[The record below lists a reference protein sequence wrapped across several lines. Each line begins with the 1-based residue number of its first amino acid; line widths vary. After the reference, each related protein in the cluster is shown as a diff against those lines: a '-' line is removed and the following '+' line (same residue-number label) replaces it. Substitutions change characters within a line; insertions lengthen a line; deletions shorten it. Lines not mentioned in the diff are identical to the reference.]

1 MSPIDLAVIVVY
13 IVGIVALGS
22 YFVRRGRTT
31 EDFFLGG
38 RRLPWWAV
46 GISIYATQLSAISFM
61 GAPARAYKTNWTW
74 FAGSLTML
82 VVMPFIAYVF
92 LPFFRRTPTTSAY
105 EYLERRFHPRLRD
118 YGALAFIAMQVG
130 RMGVVLYL
138 PALALAELTGANVVV
153 LIVVLGALIVLY
165 TMLGGIEAVIWTDV
179 AQVVVLVGGAVFAA
193 VYLIRGIGGGLG
205 TIVEVGAAD
214 GKFTL
219 AKGGLDPT
227 VDVLFFVL
235 VGNVFERLIPYGS
248 DQAVIQRYLTT
259 SSEKE
264 ARRSILLNAVMG
276 IPLTA
281 LLFFI
286 GTSLY
291 VYYKVNPDATVMAEG
306 FDVDRIYPY
315 FIVTRLPQGVSGLV
329 IAAIFAAS
337 MSSLDSSLNS
347 VSTVCVN
354 DVYRRYI
361 RPDAPDRRCLL
372 IARVLTVVWGL
383 LATAVA
389 VYMALQLQANP
400 GHRGAWH
407 LFRQIFA
414 LLGGGLLGIFALGIL
429 VRRATWQGA
438 IAGIVVSAGALYV
451 VKACTVGQLTFGL
464 VASDRRLTIFTYSI
478 IAILTCTIVGALVSL
493 LFKPH
498 PSEVQDRFTYWGI
511 RAAGRAGEA
520 E

>member
-1 MSPIDLAVIVVY
+1 MSAVDLAVIVVY
-13 IVGIVALGS
+13 IVGIVALGC
-22 YFVRRGRTT
+22 YFVRRERTT

-74 FAGSLTML
+74 FPGSLTML

-92 LPFFRRTPTTSAY
+92 LPFFRRVPTTSAY

-118 YGALAFIAMQVG
+118 YGALAFVAMQVG

-138 PALALAELTGANVVV
+138 PALALAELTGVSVVL

-165 TMLGGIEAVIWTDV
+165 TVLGGIEAVIWTDV
-179 AQVVVLVGGAVFAA
+179 AQVVVLVGGAIFAA
-193 VYLIRGIGGGLG
+193 VYLIRGIDGGLAR
-205 TIVEVGAAD
+205 IVEVGAAD
-214 GKFTL
+214 HKFVF
-219 AKGGLDPT
+219 ARGGFDPT

-235 VGNVFERLIPYGS
+235 LGNVFERLIPYGS

-264 ARRSILLNAVMG
+264 ARRSILLNSVMG

-281 LLFFI
+281 MLFFL
-286 GTSLY
+286 GTGLY
-291 VYYKVNPDATVMAEG
+291 VFYKVNPDAVVPGAG
-306 FDVDRIYPY
+306 FDADRIYPY
-315 FIVTRLPQGVSGLV
+315 FIVTQLPQGVSGLV

-347 VSTVCVN
+347 VATVCVN

-361 RPDAPDRRCLL
+361 DPKAADRRCLVL
-372 IARVLTVVWGL
+372 ARVLTVFWGA

-400 GHRGAWH
+400 EHRGAWH

-414 LLGGGLLGIFALGIL
+414 LLGGGLLGVFALGIL

-438 IAGIVVSAGALYV
+438 IAGIVVSAGVLYL
-451 VKACTVGQLTFGL
+451 VKTRTVGELTLGL
-464 VASDRRLTIFTYSI
+464 VRSEGKLTIFTYSL
-478 IAILTCTIVGALVSL
+478 IAIATCALAGWLVSL
-493 LFKPH
+493 VFRPQ
-498 PSEVQDRFTYWGI
+498 PSEVTDRFTYWGI
-511 RAAGRAGEA
+511 RRAATRDEPA
-520 E
+520 